1 MTAEPTHLHEVF
13 GLACGLSLR
22 PSMARAHRHDDIDSI
37 LPLDGSAVLE
47 HAGGRHDLT
56 DRSCAV
62 FWAGRPH
69 RVVDHDDG
77 MTVAWLAVPL
87 VDVLAWSLPASFTG
101 DMLRG
106 GLSTF
111 DRPAGARVGDG
122 VLAGRHRC
130 SPALTHAV
138 RLEAHAWL
146 LRASSV
152 GHASAPT
159 GSHDT
164 ATAMAS
170 YVSTSFRE
178 PLAVADVASVVHL
191 HPSTAAAVFV
201 ATWASRSASC
211 LAGAAFAEAQRLLIS
226 TRATTSDIALRFR
239 VRVHDRLYERFGRD
253 VGMSQ
258 GHVPQTDALIVTPRC
273 APRTESRGSA
283 PRAMKP
289 AAAKATSMA
298 AATATALPGR
308 PAIVHPPNPPPVIRA
323 PSAPAEGCVHRDVS
337 SGRSPGSRRAGTR
350 GSRQLGADLPRP
362 PPSQAIAGRGTR
374 PISAMT

>member
-1 MTAEPTHLHEVF
+1 MTADPAPLHEVF

-22 PSMARAHRHDDIDSI
+22 PSMARAHRHDDIELI

-77 MTVAWLAVPL
+77 MTVAWLTVPL

-111 DRPAGARVGDG
+111 DAPPALESAMGSWQDDIGA
-122 VLAGRHRC
+122 

-159 GSHDT
+159 RSHDS

-170 YVSTSFRE
+170 YVSMSFRE
-178 PLAVADVASVVHL
+178 PLTVADVASVVHL
-191 HPSTAAAVFV
+191 HPSTAAAVFRRDMGV
-201 ATWASRSASC
+201 TIGEY
-211 LAGAAFAEAQRLLIS
+211 LAQCRVAEAQRLLIS
-226 TRATTSDIALRFR
+226 TQATTSDIALRSGFGSTS
-239 VRVHDRLYERFGRD
+239 RLYERFGRD
-253 VGMSQ
+253 VGMS
-258 GHVPQTDALIVTPRC
+258 
-273 APRTESRGSA
+273 
-283 PRAMKP
+283 
-289 AAAKATSMA
+289 
-298 AATATALPGR
+298 PG
-308 PAIVHPPNPPPVIRA
+308 AY
-323 PSAPAEGCVHRDVS
+323 
-337 SGRSPGSRRAGTR
+337 RRLMR
-350 GSRQLGADLPRP
+350 
-362 PPSQAIAGRGTR
+362 
-374 PISAMT
+374 